1 MRTSQNRGLPHV
13 LEIVLCIAVLVALLP
28 VLALTAV
35 LIRITSP
42 GPILF
47 RHERIG
53 RYGRVF
59 RLVKFRT
66 MRHGDHGPAVTARG
80 DSRITPVGRLLR
92 KTKLDELPELWNVVR
107 GDMSLVGPR
116 PEAVDYANSSAASW
130 HEVLTVR
137 PGITDPMTLRLRNE
151 EELLAAARPD
161 PETFYRCYL
170 LPYKLNG
177 YREYLADRTW
187 RRDIQVLCQT
197 MLAIAMPRRVPA
209 PSPEQ
214 IVMVVTSG
222 AAAGTTL
229 IPARVEQ
236 E

>member
-1 MRTSQNRGLPHV
+1 MRTSPGLPHV
-13 LEIVLCIAVLVALLP
+13 VETIVCIAAIAALMP
-28 VLALTAV
+28 VLALIAA
-35 LIRITSP
+35 LIRISSP
-42 GPILF
+42 GPVLF

-53 RYGRVF
+53 RNGQVF

-66 MRHGDHGPAVTARG
+66 MRHGGRGPAVTASG
-80 DSRITPVGRLLR
+80 DARITPLGRLLR

-116 PEAVDYANSSAASW
+116 PEAVDYARPSAADW

-137 PGITDPMTLRLRNE
+137 PGITDPVTLRLRNE

-161 PETFYRCYL
+161 AETFYRSYL

-177 YREYLADRTW
+177 YREYLASRTW
-187 RRDIQVLCQT
+187 RRDLGVLCQT
-197 MLAIAMPRRVPA
+197 MVAIAMPRRVPA

-214 IVMVVTSG
+214 IVRLVAS
-222 AAAGTTL
+222 APAGSDSTL
-229 IPARVEQ
+229 VPSAGRQ